1 MIFIT
6 GCSTPPIPPE
16 VQEAAKQDIYLWR
29 LGVPQYLPKEY
40 ARYKEASQKA
50 REDLIRENSRF
61 SWFRDY
67 SGIRL
72 EFRNLLN
79 SGNQMLSLFGKKK
92 QEASVNAAEKIS
104 FFRNRINTLKGL
116 TTFINEGRLARKD
129 IIKAEVLLLEA
140 QNRYDMDDFIA
151 VEGKINEVAVHLN
164 AAEHLLF
171 PILSRYGDKD
181 QVRTWQ
187 QWINDTVTESG
198 KRKILVIIVDKSKR
212 TLTVYR
218 SGIPYKTYQIGIGK
232 NGSSDKLHAGDYAT
246 PEGKYKI
253 VEKVPNSRYHKA
265 LLINY
270 PNEKNRNQYLLAK
283 KKGLIPQYAD
293 IGGLIEIHGGGKDIM
308 TYGCISMDNQ
318 SIDELYTTVK
328 VGTPVTIIGAVDI
341 QNRLSSALQG
351 SKQQ

>member
-1 MIFIT
+1 MIFFT

-16 VQEAAKQDIYLWR
+16 VEESVKQDLFLWR
-29 LGVPQYLPKEY
+29 SGVPQYLPQEY
-40 ARYKEASQKA
+40 AQYKAAFQKA
-50 REDLIRENSRF
+50 REDLIRQNSRF
-61 SWFRDY
+61 SWFRNY
-67 SGIRL
+67 SGVQQ

-79 SGNQMLSLFGKKK
+79 TGNLMLGQIDKKK
-92 QEASVNAAEKIS
+92 QEASVSAAEKIS

-116 TTFINEGRLARKD
+116 TTLINEGRLARRD

-140 QNRYDMDDFIA
+140 QKRYDINDFTA
-151 VEGKINEVAVHLN
+151 VEGKINDMSVHLN
-164 AAEHLLF
+164 AAERLLF

-181 QVRTWQ
+181 QVSTWQ
-187 QWINDTVTESG
+187 QWINDTITESG
-198 KRKILVIIVDKSKR
+198 KRKTLAIIVDKSKR

-218 SGIPYKTYQIGIGK
+218 SGVPYKVYQIGIGK

-253 VEKVPNSRYHKA
+253 VEKVPNSKYHKA

-270 PNEKNRNQYLLAK
+270 PNEKDRDQYLFAK
-283 KKGLIPQYAD
+283 KKGLIPQTAD
-293 IGGLIEIHGGGKDIM
+293 IGGLIEIHGGGKNIM

-318 SIDELYTTVK
+318 SIDELYGAVK
-328 VGTPVTIIGAVDI
+328 VGTPVTIVGAVDI
-341 QNRLSSALQG
+341 KNRLSSALQG